1 MSKWT
6 DFRDDV
12 VEILDVEEVTEQ
24 MKLELT
30 KQLVESILP
39 SVTAVAENFV
49 TKVKEQGKAESGWC
63 KVRDMLVLPLV
74 INGSIYIVDKVLT
87 KTLEKTGA

>member
-6 DFRDDV
+6 DLRDDV

-24 MKLELT
+24 MKQELT

-39 SVTAVAENFV
+39 SVTTVADNFV
-49 TKVKEQGKAESGWC
+49 SKVKEQGKVESGWC

-74 INGSIYIVDKVLT
+74 INGTLYIVKKVLT
-87 KTLEKTGA
+87 KNLEKTIA

>member
-6 DFRDDV
+6 DLRDDV

-24 MKLELT
+24 MKQEVM

-39 SVTAVAENFV
+39 SVTAVADNFIS
-49 TKVKEQGKAESGWC
+49 KAKQQAKNESGWC

-74 INGSIYIVDKVLT
+74 INSTLYIVKKILT
-87 KTLEKTGA
+87 KTLEKTAA

>member
-24 MKLELT
+24 MKQELT

-39 SVTAVAENFV
+39 SVTAVADNFV
-49 TKVKEQGKAESGWC
+49 SKVKEQGKNESGWC

-74 INGSIYIVDKVLT
+74 INGAIYVVDKVLT

>member
-24 MKLELT
+24 MKQELT

-39 SVTAVAENFV
+39 SVTDVAENFV
-49 TKVKEQGKAESGWC
+49 AKVKEQGKNESGWC
-63 KVRDMLVLPLV
+63 KIRDMLVLPLV
-74 INGSIYIVDKVLT
+74 INGAIYVVDKVLT
-87 KTLEKTGA
+87 KTLEKTAA

>member
-6 DFRDDV
+6 DLRDDV
-12 VEILDVEEVTEQ
+12 VDILDVEEVTEQ
-24 MKLELT
+24 MKQEVM

-39 SVTAVAENFV
+39 SVTAVADNFV
-49 TKVKEQGKAESGWC
+49 AKAKEQAKNESGWC

-74 INGSIYIVDKVLT
+74 INSTLYIVKKILT
-87 KTLEKTGA
+87 KTLEKTSA

>member
-24 MKLELT
+24 MKQELT
-30 KQLVESILP
+30 EQLVNSILP
-39 SVTAVAENFV
+39 SVTAVADNFV
-49 TKVKEQGKAESGWC
+49 SKVKEQGKTENGWC
-63 KVRDMLVLPLV
+63 KIRDMLVLPLA
-74 INGSIYIVDKVLT
+74 INGTLYVVEKVLT
-87 KTLEKTGA
+87 KTLEKTGE

>member
-6 DFRDDV
+6 DLRDDV

-24 MKLELT
+24 MKQELT

-39 SVTAVAENFV
+39 SVTAVADNFV
-49 TKVKEQGKAESGWC
+49 TKVKEQGKNESGWC
-63 KVRDMLVLPLV
+63 KIRDILVLPLV
-74 INGSIYIVDKVLT
+74 INGSIYVVKKVLT
-87 KTLEKTGA
+87 KNLEKTIA